1 MLFRGLQTR
10 LQKVEEHLQTQPCP
24 ARVLYRK
31 VVFHRFLSNLC
42 AFVSLCLVKNHET

>member
-10 LQKVEEHLQTQPCP
+10 LQKVEEQLKAQPCP

-31 VVFHRFLSNLC
+31 DVFNRFLFILMFFNLE
-42 AFVSLCLVKNHET
+42 S